1 MIASLASKGIKQGRT
16 GQPLSQMELGKESSG
31 EESAEYFSYT
41 ELLIIRFS
49 AQQVPVMKGN

>member
-1 MIASLASKGIKQGRT
+1 MTASSASKGIKQGRT
-16 GQPLSQMELGKESSG
+16 CQPLSQMELGKESSG